1 MNKDLEQFENRSDD
15 WLAKQRKDE
24 NRTSAWDF
32 DEGWKMSDAPK
43 EYLMDQLNDLIV
55 FEINISKVQ
64 AQSKLSQNRE
74 KRDFDSV
81 IKNLQER
88 GKNEIAESMLRIERN

>member
-1 MNKDLEQFENRSDD
+1 
-15 WLAKQRKDE
+15 
-24 NRTSAWDF
+24 
-32 DEGWKMSDAPK
+32 MSDAPK